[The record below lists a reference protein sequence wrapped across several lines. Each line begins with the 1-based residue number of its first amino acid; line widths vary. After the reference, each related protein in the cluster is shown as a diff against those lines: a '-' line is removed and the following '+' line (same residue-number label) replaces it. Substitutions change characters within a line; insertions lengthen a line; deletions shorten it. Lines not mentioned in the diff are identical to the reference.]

1 MLLYWLFIGNINRN
15 GMDVCNN
22 NTKLMLIELYYANQN
37 DLGNT
42 MDIVEIED
50 KMKVN
55 RLEQT

>member
-1 MLLYWLFIGNINRN
+1 
-15 GMDVCNN
+15 MDVCNS
-22 NTKLMLIELYYANQN
+22 NTKLILIELYYANQN

-55 RLEQT
+55 RLKQT